1 MYLISGADDKAGQDL
16 RLPDHC
22 IRLYCT
28 DMGVLLAG
36 GDRPYLISGA
46 DDKLVKIWDYQ
57 TKACVQTLD
66 GHAHNIAAVSVLF
79 ACARGVL
86 LTAQLCCLCD

>member
-1 MYLISGADDKAGQDL
+1 ML
-16 RLPDHC
+16 
-22 IRLYCT
+22 
-28 DMGVLLAG
+28 VLFSYSAAG

-66 GHAHNIAAVSVLF
+66 GHAHNIAAVCFHPELPLIVTGRF
-79 ACARGVL
+79 VADDIIRTC
-86 LTAQLCCLCD
+86 